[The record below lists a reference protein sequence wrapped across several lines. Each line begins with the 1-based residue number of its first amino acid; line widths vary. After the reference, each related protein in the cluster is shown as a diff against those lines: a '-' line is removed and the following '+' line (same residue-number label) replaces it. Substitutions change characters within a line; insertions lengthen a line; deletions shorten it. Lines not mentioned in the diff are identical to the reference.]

1 MATIK
6 EITTMC
12 KAGQIQEAYELA
24 KSAIEV
30 NPNDVWAQ
38 RGMGW
43 ALYYLI
49 RKDAENGQYDQLLA
63 RIGELQSLDQ
73 LNLTND
79 ALIFENVIFWVGY
92 FVKKHVT
99 PTGID
104 SPARL
109 STLFAKFRNYTFT
122 PSKGYS
128 FILESFIKCDAWQ
141 EMLDFFEWWNLSNLR
156 PEDYQPIEIAR
167 GRSIMSVAE
176 RAYIAK
182 SKALIRMK
190 DLGLIEEFLPEMD
203 ELMNSHPKMTYPGYF
218 YGKLLLTLGST
229 PEDALRVI
237 VPFARKKASEF
248 WVWQLLSDVFTN
260 DQEKQLA
267 CLLRAVHCKTQ
278 ESFLGKVRIKLA
290 DLFIRR
296 NELPQAKFQIDKVT
310 QCYLSHGWHLP
321 HEIDYWIHQPWINSI
336 VASDESPINYQSIS
350 DSILLDGTEQAIAVV
365 TYYDQN
371 SKRATLIYGYEKL
384 LKEKIRFKVGPGAV
398 IKLNYITEADGRMRV
413 LQAGK
418 TTFPPGLDYA
428 KVVQGTIKKRN
439 ESSFAFMHYGDQ
451 KAFVSPQA
459 VNKYHVTNG
468 ENVKCLIVYD
478 YDKKKEKWNWVVISI
493 NR

>member
-1 MATIK
+1 
-6 EITTMC
+6 MC
-12 KAGQIQEAYELA
+12 KAGRIQEAYDLA
-24 KSAIEV
+24 KSDIEL
-30 NPNDVWAQ
+30 NPNDIWAQ

-73 LNLTND
+73 LNLSND

-92 FVKKHVT
+92 FVKKYVT
-99 PTGID
+99 PTGIN

-109 STLFAKFRNYTFT
+109 STLFAKFKDYTFT

-128 FILESFIKCDAWQ
+128 FMLESFIKCDAWQ
-141 EMLDFFEWWNLSNLR
+141 EMLDFFEWWNLNNLR
-156 PEDYQPIEIAR
+156 PEDYQPVEIAK

-384 LKEKIRFKVGPGAV
+384 LKEKIRFKVGPGTV

-418 TTFPPGLDYA
+418 TTFPTGLDYA
-428 KVVQGTIKKRN
+428 KVVQGTIKNAMNRHLLLCIMATKKRL
-439 ESSFAFMHYGDQ
+439 SLLRQS
-451 KAFVSPQA
+451 
-459 VNKYHVTNG
+459 TN
-468 ENVKCLIVYD
+468 IM
-478 YDKKKEKWNWVVISI
+478 
-493 NR
+493 

>member
-1 MATIK
+1 M
-6 EITTMC
+6 
-12 KAGQIQEAYELA
+12 
-24 KSAIEV
+24 
-30 NPNDVWAQ
+30 
-38 RGMGW
+38 
-43 ALYYLI
+43 
-49 RKDAENGQYDQLLA
+49 
-63 RIGELQSLDQ
+63 
-73 LNLTND
+73 
-79 ALIFENVIFWVGY
+79 
-92 FVKKHVT
+92 
-99 PTGID
+99 
-104 SPARL
+104 
-109 STLFAKFRNYTFT
+109 
-122 PSKGYS
+122 
-128 FILESFIKCDAWQ
+128 LESFIKCDAWQ
-141 EMLDFFEWWNLSNLR
+141 EMLDFFEWWNLNNLR
-156 PEDYQPIEIAR
+156 PEDYQPVEIAK

-418 TTFPPGLDYA
+418 TTFPPGLNYA

>member
-12 KAGQIQEAYELA
+12 KAGRIQEAYDLA
-24 KSAIEV
+24 KSDIEL
-30 NPNDVWAQ
+30 NPNDIWAQ

-73 LNLTND
+73 LNLSND

-92 FVKKHVT
+92 FVKKYVT
-99 PTGID
+99 PTGIN

-109 STLFAKFRNYTFT
+109 STLFAKFKDYTFT

-128 FILESFIKCDAWQ
+128 FMLESFIKCDAWQ
-141 EMLDFFEWWNLSNLR
+141 EMLDFFEWWNLNNLR
-156 PEDYQPIEIAR
+156 PEDYQPVEIAK

-384 LKEKIRFKVGPGAV
+384 LKEKIRFKVGPGTV

-418 TTFPPGLDYA
+418 TTFPTGLDYA
-428 KVVQGTIKKRN
+428 KVVQGTIKNAMNRHLLLCIMATKKRL
-439 ESSFAFMHYGDQ
+439 SLLRQS
-451 KAFVSPQA
+451 
-459 VNKYHVTNG
+459 TN
-468 ENVKCLIVYD
+468 IM
-478 YDKKKEKWNWVVISI
+478 
-493 NR
+493 